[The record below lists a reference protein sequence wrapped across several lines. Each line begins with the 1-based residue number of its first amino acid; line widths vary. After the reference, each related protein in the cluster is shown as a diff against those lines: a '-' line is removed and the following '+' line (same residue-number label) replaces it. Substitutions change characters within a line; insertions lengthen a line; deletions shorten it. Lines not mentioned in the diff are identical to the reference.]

1 LDSGETFLNELWKN
15 QQLTLFWNHHRFVL
29 IAIQSSLGT
38 PRQKKIK
45 QIMEKNTRRF
55 SWTGLSSKNQSGSKI
70 LVGLNEN
77 SRIVFLLQISYDFAI
92 NKHHNIIIVVENIFF
107 GIFLLFP

>member
-15 QQLTLFWNHHRFVL
+15 QQLTLFGNYHRFVL
-29 IAIQSSLGT
+29 IANQSSFGT
-38 PRQKKIK
+38 PRKKKIK
-45 QIMEKNTRRF
+45 QIWKNTRRF
-55 SWTGLSSKNQSGSKI
+55 SWTALSSKNQSAVEF

-92 NKHHNIIIVVENIFF
+92 NKHHNIIIVVEIIFF